1 MVKGMRT
8 VVREE
13 EVMEYTVVWHY
24 GRESYAEEAFSTRQE
39 ADEYIAGAE
48 CPEEYTVEE
57 NMVTKYVEEI
67 ECMEHD
73 DE

>member
-48 CPEEYTVEE
+48 CPEEYT
-57 NMVTKYVEEI
+57 KYVEEI